1 MSPPRKKKAQTE
13 PAPKTEDKPVAPAED
28 KQVEVDFGDDASETA
43 VLLLAA
49 AEELHGDQSI
59 VGTGT
64 NVFLVP
70 QSVAD
75 KAGLKAKE

>member
-1 MSPPRKKKAQTE
+1 MPAKKKTE
-13 PAPKTEDKPVAPAED
+13 PPPTPADDE
-28 KQVEVDFGDDASETA
+28 QVEVDFGDNPSDTA
-43 VLLLAA
+43 TLLLAA

-59 VGTGT
+59 VGTGA

-70 QSVAD
+70 KSVAD